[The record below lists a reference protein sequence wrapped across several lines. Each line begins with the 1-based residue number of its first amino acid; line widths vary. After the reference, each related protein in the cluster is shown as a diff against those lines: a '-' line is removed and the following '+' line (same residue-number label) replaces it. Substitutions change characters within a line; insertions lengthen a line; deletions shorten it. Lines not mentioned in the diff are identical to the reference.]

1 MNRSLRAK
9 GALVHRGHFIRCQEC
24 VCCMFMR
31 MLLRTCSPSTLP
43 TSHEAAH
50 SVSWQT
56 LLLSQ
61 QLQKLKYSSLMRCLQ
76 QLIYFDSL
84 RPAVKNIHIHGW
96 IYVME
101 KEHLYK
107 SICYTQ
113 THCLLFFSVILA
125 ASATKWSDCQG
136 FRTITIL
143 QSPLCPFLLGRLGLC
158 PGLIHHKG

>member
-1 MNRSLRAK
+1 MPRVCLLHVYAH
-9 GALVHRGHFIRCQEC
+9 AVVH
-24 VCCMFMR
+24 
-31 MLLRTCSPSTLP
+31 MLPIHTTHLTWSCPQCF
-43 TSHEAAH
+43 
-50 SVSWQT
+50 WQT

-96 IYVME
+96 SYVME

-143 QSPLCPFLLGRLGLC
+143 QSPLCPFLLGLLGLC